1 MQKVLHSKVI
11 GIRELGSSASKIVRR
26 VHEKGEPVDI
36 TYRGQIV
43 VRLIPITTPKPDPKA
58 LNIIWADL
66 DQVAQEIGRY
76 WPQGVSAVEAV
87 NEGRR

>member
-1 MQKVLHSKVI
+1 MKKVLHPKVI
-11 GIRELGSSASKIVRR
+11 GIRELGSSASKIVHR
-26 VHEKGEPVDI
+26 VHEKGETVDI

-43 VRLIPITTPKPDPKA
+43 ARLIPITTPKPDPKA

-76 WPQGVSAVEAV
+76 WPKGVSTVEAV